1 MSKITIIIILNLCII
16 TNAYGNNNNE
26 IARNLCSSCH
36 LFPNPE
42 IMYKEDWEYGAF
54 PYLEHI
60 LGLKNLQNYSS
71 DKKNEITDKWNKIK
85 SYYLKNST
93 IYSEKKINRPKE
105 YNKYSVL
112 NKIDDIECSAIFYD
126 AKGRRIL
133 IGDVNKKSIKIFDL
147 NGINYKEVKIGK
159 IPTHIIRCNDEIFV
173 CSNNSLNPVDSV
185 LCELGYI
192 NEKYDYQVKYPNLNR
207 PTYYNVV
214 YINSIKYELLLEYG
228 NKMGKVQLRK
238 NNIIIWQKNISGAI
252 DAEIIQDNNRLDIFI
267 LFAQEHEMLLH
278 LNVSSMIKEKII
290 LKKHPGWGF
299 TGIEINK
306 DKFRSDSI
314 IYLSNGDTTEFQSY
328 PRKYHGLR
336 KYFFNDKLVELKFIP
351 VHGVLDFKIV
361 NNKIR
366 NHDDLIS
373 VSYFADFRN
382 HPEQSVMIHKFNDN
396 GDYNSLAIPFQM
408 ARWARITLIENKL
421 ENDYKIVLGS
431 MNFKINNRVY
441 ESNLSYLNN
450 FKIPRKITDSWAVN
464 GNQLLFLKHDKEE

>member
-1 MSKITIIIILNLCII
+1 MSKIIIIIILNLCII

-173 CSNNSLNPVDSV
+173 CSNNSLNPIDSV

-336 KYFFNDKLVELKFIP
+336 KYVFNDKLVELKFIP

>member
-1 MSKITIIIILNLCII
+1 MSKITIIIIINLCIF
-16 TNAYGNNNNE
+16 TDAYCNNNNE
-26 IARNLCSSCH
+26 IAKNLCSSCH

-60 LGLKNLQNYSS
+60 LGLNNLQNYSS
-71 DKKNEITDKWNKIK
+71 EQKNEITDKWDKIK
-85 SYYLKNST
+85 KFYLKNST
-93 IYSEKKINRPKE
+93 NYSDNEIKRTTQ
-105 YNKYSVL
+105 YNNFNVL
-112 NKIDDIECSAIFYD
+112 NKIDNIESSAIFYD
-126 AKGRRIL
+126 YKNRNIL
-133 IGDVNKKSIKIFDL
+133 IGDVGKKSIKIFDL
-147 NGINYKEVKIGK
+147 NGIYYKEVKIGK
-159 IPTHIIRCNDEIFV
+159 IPTHINRYNDKIFV
-173 CSNNSLNPVDSV
+173 CSNNSLNPIDSE

-192 NEKYDYQVKYPNLNR
+192 NEKYDYQVKYSNLNR

-214 YINSIKYELLLEYG
+214 YINSNKYELLLEYG
-228 NKMGKVQLRK
+228 NKMGKAQLRK
-238 NNIIIWQKNISGAI
+238 NNIIIWHKNISGAI
-252 DAEIIQDNNRLDIFI
+252 DAEIVKDNNRLDIFI

-306 DKFRSDSI
+306 DKFKSDSI
-314 IYLSNGDTTEFQSY
+314 IYLANGDTTEFQSY

-336 KYFFNDKLVELKFIP
+336 KYVFNDNLVELKFIP

-361 NNKIR
+361 NNHFR

-373 VSYFADFRN
+373 VSYFADFKN

-396 GDYNSLAIPFQM
+396 GDYNSLEIPFQM
-408 ARWARITLIENKL
+408 ARWARIALIKNKL
-421 ENDYKIVLGS
+421 DNDYKIVLGS

-441 ESNLSYLNN
+441 ENNISYLNN
-450 FKIPRKITDSWAVN
+450 FKIPREITDAWAVN
-464 GNQLLFLKHDKEE
+464 GNQILFLQHEK

>member
-192 NEKYDYQVKYPNLNR
+192 NDKYDYQVKYPNLNR

>member
-1 MSKITIIIILNLCII
+1 MSKSTIIIILHLCIF
-16 TNAYGNNNNE
+16 TNAYCNNNYE
-26 IARNLCSSCH
+26 SAKNLCSSCH

-60 LGLKNLQNYSS
+60 LGLNNLQNYSS
-71 DKKNEITDKWNKIK
+71 EQKNEITDKWNKIK
-85 SYYLKNST
+85 DYYLKNST
-93 IYSEKKINRPKE
+93 NYSKKKISSSGE
-105 YNKYSVL
+105 YNKLSVL
-112 NKIDDIECSAIFYD
+112 NKINDIECSAIFYD
-126 AKGRRIL
+126 AKDSRVL
-133 IGDVNKKSIKIFDL
+133 VGDVNKKSIKIFDL

-159 IPTHIIRCNDEIFV
+159 IPTHISRYNDKIFV
-173 CSNNSLNPVDSV
+173 CSNNSLNPIDSE
-185 LCELGYI
+185 LCELGSI
-192 NEKYDYQVKYPNLNR
+192 NEKYNYQVKYPNLNR

-228 NKMGKVQLRK
+228 NKMGRVQLRK
-238 NNIIIWQKNISGAI
+238 NNITIWQKNISGAI
-252 DAEIIQDNNRLDIFI
+252 DAEIIKDNNQLDIFI

-278 LNVSSMIKEKII
+278 LSVSTILKEKII

-306 DKFRSDSI
+306 EKFKSDST

-336 KYFFNDKLVELKFIP
+336 KYVFNDKLVESKFIP
-351 VHGVLDFKIV
+351 VHGVLDFKV
-361 NNKIR
+361 LNNQFR

-382 HPEQSVMIHKFNDN
+382 NPEQSLMIHKFNDN
-396 GDYNSLAIPFQM
+396 GDYNSLPIPFQM
-408 ARWARITLIENKL
+408 ARWARISLIENKID
-421 ENDYKIVLGS
+421 NDFKIVLGS

-441 ESNLSYLNN
+441 ENNLSYLNN
-450 FKIPRKITDSWAVN
+450 FKIPRKITDLWSVN
-464 GNQLLFLKHDKEE
+464 GNQLLFLTHDKK